1 MKKLWLLLLLFLLT
15 GCEQELSEQEKLFA
29 GKHTLFSINTQAGTS
44 DGSCYMIF
52 GSQGSTVRFAWLNN
66 KKEYMLTE
74 LPIGKIRVVL
84 DEYAEPFVKF
94 RWWIPSEMFSNGN
107 YADSI
112 VYAQLNIPAG
122 KFVYNLFISTP
133 TN

>member
-1 MKKLWLLLLLFLLT
+1 
-15 GCEQELSEQEKLFA
+15 
-29 GKHTLFSINTQAGTS
+29 
-44 DGSCYMIF
+44 
-52 GSQGSTVRFAWLNN
+52 
-66 KKEYMLTE
+66 MLTE

>member
-1 MKKLWLLLLLFLLT
+1 MKKAWLLALLFLLA
-15 GCEQELSEQEKLFA
+15 GCEQELSEQEKFFA
-29 GKHTLFSINTQAGTS
+29 GKHALFSINTQSGTS

-52 GSQGSTVRFAWLNN
+52 GSQGSTVKFAWLNN
-66 KKEYMLTE
+66 NKEYMLTE

-84 DEYAEPFVKF
+84 DDYAEPFVKF
-94 RWWIPSEMFSNGN
+94 RWWLSSSGFSNGN

-112 VYAQLNIPAG
+112 VYAQLNIPPG
-122 KFVYNLFISTP
+122 KFVYNLAVSTP